1 MANEH
6 QVVRSKNLKFFNM
19 KRFLKILIGLIGVII
34 LVIFGFRV
42 YFQVWK
48 TSAEKNLP
56 KNSVVFESSQ
66 GAIEYFTVGDNTNP
80 VLVIHGTPGSVFVN
94 MLFYD
99 VLSEAGLSMVSLSRP
114 GYYQTPLSSGKTIK
128 EQSKLYKLLLD
139 ELGIE
144 SVFVFGIS
152 GGGPSAIQF
161 ALDYPERCKGL
172 ILAAALT
179 QKISLIGDG
188 HFINMLY
195 SNEFLLWLATQ
206 GMAMSAKD
214 KVTRDGMQTYFKTGF
229 FPFKFASQGY
239 YNDASTFED
248 LELELTAL
256 EVPVL
261 LIHGTMDEAV
271 PFSFSEVAHQLIPN
285 STLILID
292 GIGHFDVAHN
302 EIAQTALSEFVRKY

>member
-1 MANEH
+1 
-6 QVVRSKNLKFFNM
+6 M
-19 KRFLKILIGLIGVII
+19 KRILKIFIGLIGVII
-34 LVIFGFRV
+34 LVFFGFRV

-66 GAIEYFTVGDNTNP
+66 GAIEYYIVGDITNP

-99 VLSEAGLSMVSLSRP
+99 VFSEAGLSMVSLSRP

-172 ILAAALT
+172 ILAAAAT
-179 QKISLIGDG
+179 QKIALSGLEKK
-188 HFINMLY
+188 LV

-206 GMAMSAKD
+206 GMAMSARD
-214 KVTRDGMQTYFKTGF
+214 KVTRNGMQTYFKTGF

-239 YNDASTFED
+239 YNDYSTFED
-248 LELELTAL
+248 LEW
-256 EVPVL
+256 
-261 LIHGTMDEAV
+261 
-271 PFSFSEVAHQLIPN
+271 N
-285 STLILID
+285 
-292 GIGHFDVAHN
+292 
-302 EIAQTALSEFVRKY
+302 